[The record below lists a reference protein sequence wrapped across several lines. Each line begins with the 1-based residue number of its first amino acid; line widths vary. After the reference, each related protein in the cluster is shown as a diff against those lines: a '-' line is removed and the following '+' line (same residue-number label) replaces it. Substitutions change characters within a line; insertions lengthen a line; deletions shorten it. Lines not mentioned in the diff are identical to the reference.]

1 MILKPKYTTEDL
13 EKARDLIDDAYEKL
27 REARAI
33 NGTASVAW
41 SERIDINGL
50 LSELTQLS
58 NGLTDRAG
66 DLFEESRSQPVVLGR
81 IVVSPEVEEDS
92 DV

>member
-13 EKARDLIDDAYEKL
+13 EKARDLVDDAYEKL

-58 NGLTDRAG
+58 NGLTDRAS

-81 IVVSPEVEEDS
+81 ILVSPEVEE
-92 DV
+92 V